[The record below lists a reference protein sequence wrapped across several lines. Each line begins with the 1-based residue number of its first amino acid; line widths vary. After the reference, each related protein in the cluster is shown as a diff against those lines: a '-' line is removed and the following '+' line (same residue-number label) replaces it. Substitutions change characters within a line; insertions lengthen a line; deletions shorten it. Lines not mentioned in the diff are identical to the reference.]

1 MPNFPMTVIFDLCA
15 IVILIVIL
23 ITLVFRK
30 VLKTGVDRY
39 LISIVVIML
48 ATTVVD
54 FIGEL
59 FSKGFFP
66 PKLEL
71 KWVCNAV
78 YYAYFFLRNLHAPI
92 YLLYIIRAAE
102 MWHMLLSNK
111 KIVFIGLIPL
121 IVNTVTVLINPFT
134 HSIFSIEEVFVD
146 GVFQQFKYV
155 DGAHIIIQYVCNGIY
170 MAMGISMLFSYR
182 KLFRRDKFCA
192 LIALYPINL
201 GAITI
206 QALTGELLIEMLAV
220 SLALLFIVMTLRDE
234 EGMRDPILGVMNYRS
249 FNNDMRRI
257 LFVQKPVNIILI
269 NILKWK
275 SVYSI
280 LGNENSI
287 VLLRR
292 LKTKFEEIF
301 RKHHFDQTIYYLEQG
316 FFAVIDTKATP
327 EHLQAAAEEVD
338 EYILEDTVINQIF
351 MELNSAICCVKCP
364 ADFNKYPDFLK
375 FVEDFRKYITDTK
388 GVADV
393 KFVQDDKDFQL
404 KNELPEII
412 ANAIM
417 DKSFTMYYQPIYSPE
432 KKAFIAA
439 EAFVRLKTEKYGYI
453 PPALFI
459 KEAES
464 SGSIHLIWEIIIEK
478 ICSFV
483 SKNELRVIG
492 FEHIDINIS
501 EIQFMETDFSEK
513 LERALRKYK
522 VRPSML
528 AFELKE
534 TAIMND
540 QPAFVRN
547 MKRLDALGIK
557 FALDDYGTG
566 TSNMYRIS
574 QMPVSVVKI
583 DREFITKTA
592 SDSNSSILKNTVALI
607 NEAGMKTLA
616 EGVEDEKTAK
626 LLMGMGCDYL
636 QGYYYSKPLS
646 EQDFMEK
653 FHSYTADELF

>member
-23 ITLVFRK
+23 VTLVFRK

-39 LISIVVIML
+39 LVSIVVIVL

-54 FIGEL
+54 FVGEL

-66 PKLEL
+66 PKQEL
-71 KWVCNAV
+71 KWVCYTV
-78 YYAYFFLRNLHAPI
+78 YYFYFFLRNLHAPI
-92 YLLYIIRAAE
+92 YLLYIIKASE

-111 KIVFIGLIPL
+111 RIVFIGLIPL
-121 IVNTVTVLINPFT
+121 IVNTVTVLINPFN
-134 HSIFSIEEVFVD
+134 HCIFSLDEVFVD
-146 GVFQQFKYV
+146 GVFAHFKYV
-155 DGAHIIIQYVCNGIY
+155 DGSLIIIQYVCNGIY

-192 LIALYPINL
+192 LVALYPINL

-206 QALTGELLIEMLAV
+206 QVLTGELLIEMLAV
-220 SLALLFIVMTLRDE
+220 SLALLFLVMTLRDE

-269 NILKWK
+269 NILNWK
-275 SVYSI
+275 AIYSI

-292 LKTKFEEIF
+292 LKAKFEEIF
-301 RKHHFDQTIYYLEQG
+301 RKHHFDQVIYYLEQG
-316 FFAVIDTKATP
+316 FFAVIDDKATS
-327 EHLQAAAEEVD
+327 ENLQAAAEAID

-364 ADFNKYPDFLK
+364 TDFNKYPDFLK

-393 KFVQDDKDFQL
+393 KYIQEDKDFQL

-464 SGSIHLIWEIIIEK
+464 SGSIHQIWDIIIEK

-513 LERALRKYK
+513 LQRALRKYR
-522 VRPSML
+522 VSPSML
-528 AFELKE
+528 TFELKE
-534 TAIMND
+534 TAIMNE

-547 MKRLDALGIK
+547 IKRLDALGIK
-557 FALDDYGTG
+557 FALDDYGVG
-566 TSNMYRIS
+566 TSNMCRIS
-574 QMPVSVVKI
+574 QMPISVVKM

-592 SDSNSSILKNTVALI
+592 ADNNSSILKNTVSLI

-616 EGVEDEKTAK
+616 EGVEDEKTAE
-626 LLMGMGCDYL
+626 LLMGMGCDFL

-653 FHSYTADELF
+653 FHSYAADELF

>member
-23 ITLVFRK
+23 VTLLFRK
-30 VLKTGVDRY
+30 VLKTGVDCY
-39 LISIVVIML
+39 LIAIVVIMF

-54 FIGEL
+54 FVGEL

-66 PKLEL
+66 PKQEL
-71 KWVCNAV
+71 KWVCNTI

-92 YLLYIIRAAE
+92 YLLYIIRASE
-102 MWHMLLSNK
+102 MWHMLMTK
-111 KIVFIGLIPL
+111 KSVVFIGIIPL
-121 IVNTVTVLINPFT
+121 VINTVTVLINPFT
-134 HSIFSIEEVFVD
+134 HSIFSIEEIFVD
-146 GVFQQFKYV
+146 GVFSQFKYV
-155 DGAHIIIQYVCNGIY
+155 DGSFIISQYVCNGIY
-170 MAMGISMLFSYR
+170 MAMGISMLISYR

-201 GAITI
+201 GAVTI
-206 QALTGELLIEMLAV
+206 QAISGELLIEMLAV

-269 NILKWK
+269 NILNWK
-275 SVYSI
+275 AIYSI

-301 RKHHFDQTIYYLEQG
+301 RKHHFEQTLYYLEQG
-316 FFAVIDTKATP
+316 FFACIDSRALP
-327 EHLQAAAEEVD
+327 ENIKAAAEAID

-351 MELNSAICCVKCP
+351 MELNSTICCVKCP
-364 ADFNKYPDFLK
+364 EDFSKYPDFLK

-388 GVADV
+388 GVATV
-393 KFVQDDKDFQL
+393 KDIVADKDFQL
-404 KNELPEII
+404 KNELSEII

-417 DKSFTMYYQPIYSPE
+417 DKSFQMYYQPIYSPK
-432 KKAFIAA
+432 KKAFVAA
-439 EAFVRLKTEKYGYI
+439 EAFVRLKNEKYGYI
-453 PPALFI
+453 SPALFI

-464 SGSIHLIWEIIIEK
+464 SGAIHQIWDIIIEK

-513 LERALRKYK
+513 LLRVLRKYN
-522 VRPSML
+522 VSPSML

-534 TAIMND
+534 TAIMNE

-547 MKRLDALGIK
+547 IKRLEALGIN

-566 TSNMYRIS
+566 TSNMCRIS
-574 QMPVSVVKI
+574 QMPISVVKM
-583 DREFITKTA
+583 DSEFITKTA
-592 SDSNSSILKNTVALI
+592 PDSDSSILKNTVSLL
-607 NEAGMKTLA
+607 NGAGMKTLA
-616 EGVEDEKTAK
+616 EGVEDEKTAE
-626 LLMGMGCDYL
+626 LLISMDCDYL

-653 FHSYTADELF
+653 FHSYSADELF